1 MSIEEYRKR
10 KPDYLLVLP
19 YHFLNE
25 IKEQEKEF
33 LKNGGKMIVAI
44 PDFQIM
50 PK

>member
-1 MSIEEYRKR
+1 MSVEEYRQK

-25 IKEQEKEF
+25 IKEQENEF

-44 PDFQIM
+44 PDFKVIS
-50 PK
+50 K